1 MKILLVSTEYPPMQ
15 GGVGRYSKN
24 LVNSL
29 RKEGLDV
36 YVVCN
41 EHGEGDFSGIS
52 PYNKNNSEVLLSLVK
67 DIQPDVVQVQYEQG
81 LYGIHLDP
89 MDPRKTTTNIE
100 SFYDRCRVPIV
111 GTLHSAYTFDQWM
124 RLIVP
129 LENKPL
135 CRFGALL
142 GMAYD
147 YWTHLINYQSYISL
161 VKQKIGPYRYG
172 IVFSKYLADLI
183 PGAHLIYHGAEP
195 STQIPN
201 KKEARQKFSLPEE
214 TKIALASGFV
224 TATKGWN
231 ILNKMKVPDG
241 WNIVINGS
249 KNHYNVERGT
259 TDFNNSAI
267 IKLKQ
272 GFLNDEQLSILFYAA
287 DAVIL
292 PYKVTSGSGAM
303 FDGFVHG
310 LPFISSDLPFFREFS
325 DIGLGISV
333 RRDPNQF
340 SRALLALEQ
349 NLEWYKNAVEIFR
362 KKLLWQDIAS
372 KHIILYNLIV
382 NNPNSSVLK
391 KNMFSY

>member
-1 MKILLVSTEYPPMQ
+1 MQ

-24 LVNSL
+24 LVDSL
-29 RKEGLDV
+29 RKKGLEV

-52 PYNKNNSEVLLSLVK
+52 PYNKNNSEILLSLVK

-89 MDPRKTTTNIE
+89 LDTRKTTTNIE

-111 GTLHSAYTFDQWM
+111 STLHSAYTFDQWM
-124 RLIVP
+124 KLIVP
-129 LENKPL
+129 LGNRPL
-135 CRFGALL
+135 GGFGTIL
-142 GMAYD
+142 GMTYD
-147 YWTHLINYQSYISL
+147 GWTHLINYQSFISL
-161 VKQKIGPYRYG
+161 VKQKVGPNRYG
-172 IVFSKYLADLI
+172 IVFSNYLANLV

-195 STQIPN
+195 STPILN
-201 KKEARQKFSLPEE
+201 KKEARQKFLLPEE
-214 TKIALASGFV
+214 GRIALASGFV

-231 ILNKMKVPDG
+231 ILDEMKVPEG

-259 TDFNNSAI
+259 TDFNNSGI
-267 IKLKQ
+267 IELKQ
-272 GFLNDEQLSILFYAA
+272 GFLNDDQLSLLFYAA

-303 FDGFVHG
+303 FDGFAHG
-310 LPFISSDLPFFREFS
+310 LPFISSNIPFFREFS
-325 DIGLGISV
+325 DMGLGISV
-333 RRDPNQF
+333 HRDPNQF
-340 SRALLALEQ
+340 SRALLTLERK
-349 NLEWYKNAVEIFR
+349 LDRYKNTVEMFS
-362 KKLLWQDIAS
+362 KKLLWQDVAK
-372 KHIILYNLIV
+372 KHITLYNLIV
-382 NNPNSSVLK
+382 NNPNSSILK